1 MSIEQH
7 IEELRV
13 ELFACMA
20 RGERRQIEQELRDAK
35 AAIHLHEGGRV
46 ENATPRFRPCR
57 RGIPCFN

>member
-13 ELFACMA
+13 ELFACAA

-35 AAIHLHEGGRV
+35 ARLAARLK
-46 ENATPRFRPCR
+46 PD
-57 RGIPCFN
+57 